1 MTITESRPE
10 PPEDAG
16 TAPDVVAPPGMSPA
30 AAPHHEPPEPPPP
43 PKERPGKSPSP
54 PAAAAATRAVFTG
67 QLVSR
72 ALALISVGV
81 LGFAGYLL
89 FLTPIEQNANQD
101 VLYSQLRGPIAEA
114 IPPYAGAD
122 VSADGTIE
130 RDVPAIY
137 DDDEDKLIPA
147 GAPIAVLS
155 IAKLGL
161 TQVVV
166 EGTSS
171 GDLMSGPGHRRNTVL
186 PGQKGVSIIYGKSMT
201 YGGPFEDIGGLQRGD
216 IIKVVTFQDSFE
228 FRVEGVRRDGDP
240 QPDIEPVTKG
250 GSRLTLVTMEGSNPF
265 QPERTVFVD
274 ALLRGDAQ
282 PAAALPEIIPPEEK
296 SLASDRPGLLNLVL
310 WLQALVLVVLAMA
323 WARVRWGRWETHLV
337 GLPVVFAVLWYTYES
352 AARLLPN
359 LA

>member
-1 MTITESRPE
+1 MTITEAKPE
-10 PPEDAG
+10 PP
-16 TAPDVVAPPGMSPA
+16 APPAERPV
-30 AAPHHEPPEPPPP
+30 EPPPP
-43 PKERPGKSPSP
+43 
-54 PAAAAATRAVFTG
+54 AAATAAVPGVFAG
-67 QLVSR
+67 RLVSR

-89 FLTPIEQNANQD
+89 FVTPIEQNANQD

-122 VSADGTIE
+122 VSEDGTIE
-130 RDVPAIY
+130 REVPSIY
-137 DDDEDKLIPA
+137 DDDEDAVIPA

-155 IAKLGL
+155 VPRLRL

-171 GDLMSGPGHRRNTVL
+171 GDLMSGPGHRRDTVL
-186 PGQKGVSIIYGKSMT
+186 PGQKGVSLVYGKSMT
-201 YGGPFEDIGGLQRGD
+201 YGGPFRDIAGLRRGD
-216 IIKVVTFQDSFE
+216 TIEVVTFQGTFE
-228 FRVEGVRRDGDP
+228 YRVEGVRRDGDP
-240 QPDIEPVTKG
+240 LPDMAPVTKG
-250 GSRLTLVTMEGSNPF
+250 GSRLTMVTTEGDNPF

-274 ALLRGDAQ
+274 ALLRGKAQ
-282 PAAALPEIIPPEEK
+282 AAAAHPAIIPPEEK

-337 GLPVVFAVLWYTYES
+337 GLPVVLAVLWYTYES
-352 AARLLPN
+352 TARLLPN